1 MEVKTFIMKDP
12 IIYKNTIRARFN
24 DLDPYGHVNSSVYL
38 DYIISSRWNY
48 LENELGMS
56 MTEAIRKGVGFY
68 LINSN
73 MNYKRPIN
81 GMEEIEIKSWV
92 SNLEDTVLTVDYTIN
107 NQKGKIISDGVLKFS
122 IIDLITLR
130 PQTLPDFVKPLFW
143 KE

>member
-81 GMEEIEIKSWV
+81 GMEEIEIVADWYKR
-92 SNLEDTVLTVDYTIN
+92 D
-107 NQKGKIISDGVLKFS
+107 
-122 IIDLITLR
+122 IDLFGFSFDSAATRNIWMPSL
-130 PQTLPDFVKPLFW
+130 
-143 KE
+143 